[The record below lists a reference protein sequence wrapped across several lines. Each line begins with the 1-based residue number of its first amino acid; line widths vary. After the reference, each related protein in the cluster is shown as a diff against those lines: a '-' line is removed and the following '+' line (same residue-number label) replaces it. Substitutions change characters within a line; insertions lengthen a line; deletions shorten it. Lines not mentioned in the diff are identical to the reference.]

1 MCDFSCVSVRNPT
14 DRCGPSSAPISGRL
28 LDLLVSYSQIAF
40 KHDARG
46 VLKPLADHAIREL
59 LFRICPSMGPPV
71 LKWFGHTSTP
81 TRQTSLL
88 SDVDRF
94 LMRWPPHRWST
105 HCSPSGASANALS
118 KRACAAVRSVSWKDA
133 GKHHRSVSTQSIS
146 PARSQPAVHG
156 GVPYSY
162 APMSGAA
169 PI

>member
-1 MCDFSCVSVRNPT
+1 MRYFPCASVRSPT
-14 DRCGPSSAPISGRL
+14 GGCGPSSSPILGRL

-40 KHDARG
+40 KDDARG
-46 VLKPLADHAIREL
+46 VSKPLTDHASGEL
-59 LFRICPSMGPPV
+59 LFRIGPSMGPHV

-81 TRQTSLL
+81 ARQTILL

-94 LMRWPPHRWST
+94 LMRWPPNRWST
-105 HCSPSGASANALS
+105 HCSPSGASANASS
-118 KRACAAVRSVSWKDA
+118 KGACAVVRSVSWKDA
-133 GKHHRSVSTQSIS
+133 GKHHRSVSAQSIS

-162 APMSGAA
+162 APMSGAT